1 MRARSAMLAPP
12 LGAGP
17 GGWQLLLLAGLSKCC
32 FSNKKRLKKERERNR
47 NRATPKASG
56 GGGGAFSVRM
66 RELLRGPGAAELR
79 REGRALKRN
88 PESRSLPQ
96 CPPCPGCIA
105 LVRQPLLG
113 PEPSL
118 AAMRAAPP
126 GVQSGA
132 YMGQSYRLTEGE
144 SFFQFQLLPIKPK
157 EEERI

>member
-1 MRARSAMLAPP
+1 M
-12 LGAGP
+12 
-17 GGWQLLLLAGLSKCC
+17 LLLQEKKIKK
-32 FSNKKRLKKERERNR
+32 KKRKKQKPCNAESKRR
-47 NRATPKASG
+47 
-56 GGGGAFSVRM
+56 GGAFSVRM

>member
-1 MRARSAMLAPP
+1 MQRRKQAA
-12 LGAGP
+12 
-17 GGWQLLLLAGLSKCC
+17 
-32 FSNKKRLKKERERNR
+32 
-47 NRATPKASG
+47 
-56 GGGGAFSVRM
+56 GGAFSVRM

-105 LVRQPLLG
+105 LVRRPLLG